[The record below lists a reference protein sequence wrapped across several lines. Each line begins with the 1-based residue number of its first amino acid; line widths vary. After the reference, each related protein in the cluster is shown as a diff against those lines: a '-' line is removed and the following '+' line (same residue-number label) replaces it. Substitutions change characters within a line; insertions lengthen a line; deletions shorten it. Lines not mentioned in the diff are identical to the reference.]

1 MALVI
6 DIDTIKKQAA
16 SLPGKGLPLHIAQ
29 FLLLRTSIDEIEEAV
44 KKELKPLRD
53 IKEALAGCFD
63 KFLTETGQQSAVTS
77 AGTVHWNTRY
87 TASLSDPQAFM
98 NFVLENKYFE
108 LLERRA
114 SVAGVEE
121 FIEKEHAVPPGV
133 NLNRIRTIGA
143 NKPGEKAKEK

>member
-16 SLPGKGLPLHIAQ
+16 TLPGKGLPLHIAQ
-29 FLLLRTSIDEIEEAV
+29 FLLLRTAIDEIEEAV

-63 KFLTETGQQSAVTS
+63 KFLTATGQQSAVTP

-98 NFVLENKYFE
+98 NFVLEEKRFD

-121 FIEKEHAVPPGV
+121 FIEKEHVVPPGV